1 MLWPMVMPAEAI
13 RRLPARVVSEAT
25 GANQRT
31 VERWRA
37 GMGPR
42 RTEYR
47 IRLEDLAAILEIL
60 GSQMGPHAWQGWL
73 TGRSA
78 HLGWQRPVE
87 LLAAGD
93 FDRVRGAA
101 LAYAAGDPT

>member
-1 MLWPMVMPAEAI
+1 MAMTAETL

-42 RTEYR
+42 RAEYR
-47 IRLEDLAAILEIL
+47 VKLDDLAAILAIL
-60 GSQMGPHAWQGWL
+60 GEQMGPKATQAWL

-78 HLGWQRPVE
+78 HLGWRRPIE
-87 LLAAGD
+87 LLARGE

-101 LAYAAGDPT
+101 MAYAAGDPT

>member
-1 MLWPMVMPAEAI
+1 MAMTAEAV
-13 RRLPARVVSEAT
+13 RRLPTRVVSEAT

-37 GMGPR
+37 GVGPR

-47 IRLEDLAAILEIL
+47 LRLDDLAAVLDIL
-60 GSQMGPHAWQGWL
+60 GSQMGPPAWQAWL

-87 LLAAGD
+87 VLAAGE

>member
-1 MLWPMVMPAEAI
+1 MTADAL
-13 RRLPARVVSEAT
+13 RSLPARVVSEAT
-25 GANQRT
+25 GANRRT

-37 GMGPR
+37 GTRPR

-47 IRLEDLAAILEIL
+47 VRLEDLAAVLEIL
-60 GSQMGPHAWQGWL
+60 GPGMAPRARQAWL

-78 HLGWQRPVE
+78 HLGWRRPVE
-87 LLAAGD
+87 LLAAGE

-101 LAYAAGDPT
+101 LAYAAGDVT

>member
-1 MLWPMVMPAEAI
+1 MAITAEAV

-25 GANQRT
+25 GASPRT

-37 GMGPR
+37 GYGPR
-42 RTEYR
+42 RTIYR
-47 IRLEDLAAILEIL
+47 LRLDDLAAVLEIL
-60 GSQMGPHAWQGWL
+60 GSQMGPRARQAWL

-87 LLAAGD
+87 LLATGD
-93 FDRVRGAA
+93 FERVRGAA

>member
-1 MLWPMVMPAEAI
+1 MAMNATAAL
-13 RRLPARVVSEAT
+13 RLPARVVSEAT
-25 GANQRT
+25 GASPRS

-37 GMGPR
+37 GVGPR
-42 RTEYR
+42 RTDFR
-47 IRLEDLAAILEIL
+47 VKLDDLATVLEIL
-60 GSQMGPHAWQGWL
+60 GPQMAPRARQAWL

-78 HLGWQRPVE
+78 HLGWRRPVE
-87 LLAAGD
+87 LLAAGE

>member
-1 MLWPMVMPAEAI
+1 MAMTAEI
-13 RRLPARVVSEAT
+13 VRRLPARVVSEAT

-37 GMGPR
+37 GIGPR

-47 IRLEDLAAILEIL
+47 VRLDDLAAVLEIL
-60 GSQMGPHAWQGWL
+60 GPQMGPRAWQAWL

-87 LLAAGD
+87 LLAAGE
-93 FDRVRGAA
+93 FEQVRGAA
-101 LAYAAGDPT
+101 LAYAAGDLT

>member
-1 MLWPMVMPAEAI
+1 MVMTAEI
-13 RRLPARVVSEAT
+13 VRRLPARVVSEAT

-37 GMGPR
+37 GIGPR

-47 IRLEDLAAILEIL
+47 VRLDDLAAVLEIL
-60 GSQMGPHAWQGWL
+60 GPQMGPRAWQAWL

-87 LLAAGD
+87 LLAAGE
-93 FDRVRGAA
+93 FEQVRGAA
-101 LAYAAGDPT
+101 LAYAAGDLT

>member
-1 MLWPMVMPAEAI
+1 MVMPAEAI
-13 RRLPARVVSEAT
+13 RRLPTRVVSEAT

-47 IRLEDLAAILEIL
+47 IKLEDLAAVLEIL
-60 GSQMGPHAWQGWL
+60 GAQMGPRAWQAWL

-87 LLAAGD
+87 LLAAGQ

>member
-1 MLWPMVMPAEAI
+1 MAI
-13 RRLPARVVSEAT
+13 AAGAVQRLPTRVVAEAT

-37 GMGPR
+37 GAGPR
-42 RTEYR
+42 RTKYR
-47 IRLEDLAAILEIL
+47 LRLDDLAAVLEIL
-60 GSQMGPHAWQGWL
+60 GSQMGPRAWQAWL

-78 HLGWQRPVE
+78 HLGWQRPVDV
-87 LLAAGD
+87 LAAGQ

>member
-1 MLWPMVMPAEAI
+1 MPGMVMAADAV
-13 RRLPARVVSEAT
+13 RRLPARLVSQAT

-37 GMGPR
+37 GSGPR
-42 RTEYR
+42 RAEYR
-47 IRLEDLAAILEIL
+47 VKLEDLAAILEIL
-60 GSQMGPHAWQGWL
+60 GGGMGPGAWQAWL

-78 HLGWQRPVE
+78 HLGWQRPIE

-93 FDRVRGAA
+93 FDAVRGAA

>member
-1 MLWPMVMPAEAI
+1 MAMTAEAV
-13 RRLPARVVSEAT
+13 RRLPARVVSQAT
-25 GANQRT
+25 GANPRT

-37 GMGPR
+37 GVGPR
-42 RTEYR
+42 RTAYR
-47 IRLEDLAAILEIL
+47 LRLDDLAAVLEIL
-60 GSQMGPHAWQGWL
+60 GSQMGPRAWQAWL

-87 LLAAGD
+87 LLAAGQ